1 MVTLDKTCRT
11 YNGYDANFNFNYIID
26 EIIKY
31 NKPPKDYFYSGNQ
44 KDGRGNLAPATVIL
58 PTLAMK
64 AKGRIG
70 EKNIEDFFE
79 ILTRKI
85 EECKDE
91 LIERF
96 KLIANQ
102 SPASASFMYQNR
114 TMLGYIPK
122 EGIISALK
130 HGTLAIGQL
139 GVAETLQILIGKD
152 HTTEEG
158 MELAKRIETLFNTKC
173 ADYKKDTYTIQ
184 GQNIHLNFGVYYT
197 PAESL
202 CHTALKKFRDKYDVI
217 KNVSD
222 KEFFTNSIHI
232 PVWYDM
238 TPFEKIDLEAQLT
251 GYSNAGCITYVEID
265 SSANNNIDALRKLVQ
280 YAMDKDIPY
289 LGINLSLDTCRD
301 CGWSGEI
308 GNECPACKSTN
319 IQRLRRV
326 TGYITEDFL
335 SAFNDG
341 KIDEVYHRVKHHG
354 AVKNIKPKCDC

>member
-1 MVTLDKTCRT
+1 
-11 YNGYDANFNFNYIID
+11 
-26 EIIKY
+26 
-31 NKPPKDYFYSGNQ
+31 
-44 KDGRGNLAPATVIL
+44 
-58 PTLAMK
+58 
-64 AKGRIG
+64 
-70 EKNIEDFFE
+70 
-79 ILTRKI
+79 
-85 EECKDE
+85 
-91 LIERF
+91 
-96 KLIANQ
+96 
-102 SPASASFMYQNR
+102 MYQNR

-158 MELAKRIETLFNTKC
+158 MELAKRIEKLFNDKC
-173 ADYKKDTYTIQ
+173 AEYKKDTYTIQ
-184 GQNIHLNFGVYYT
+184 GQTIHLNFGVYYT

-202 CHTALKKFRDKYDVI
+202 CHTALEKFRSKYGVI

-265 SSANNNIDALRKLVQ
+265 TAASKNIKALRKLVQ
-280 YAMDKDIPY
+280 YAMSKDIPY

-326 TGYITEDFL
+326 TGYITEDYL
-335 SAFNDG
+335 TAFNDG
-341 KIDEVYHRVKHHG
+341 KIDEVQHRRKHHG
-354 AVKNIKPKCDC
+354 EVTNIRIKTMGDC